1 MDKTITVTVGRD
13 ASNGRTL
20 ASGVISHRHCEI
32 VIQPD
37 GKTFIK
43 DLASTNGTYV
53 NGFKVVGKQQLKPGD
68 KVVLAN
74 LPFDWE
80 KVVEEELGKR
90 PGPGPEPPTPQPPKP
105 KIWVRI
111 VAAAAALFLIA
122 GAVLAFIQA
131 KSIPS
136 CFTVPAKNVYSNYQR
151 SVVLIQSVYTYDVT
165 YNGEPVSEYLN
176 GFTNFDHVCLDSEGL
191 LRSGQQ
197 GGTGTG
203 FFITD
208 KGHILTNRHV
218 VRPSSDD
225 KEIIE
230 NQVREMF
237 VNAGYKQLADGLKV
251 EFNNISVSL
260 SYNGVH
266 LNDYRDMKPCTV
278 YKVSEDENV
287 DLAIIQLNGKSTP
300 EEAKVVSIKK
310 MSHNKSLSLGDELYS
325 IGFPYSTMLGQ
336 SDLGIE
342 ANNQNGIVTQERDEY
357 VFGNNI
363 NVLPGSS
370 GSPVFDKRGR
380 LCGVIVS
387 GFTLWPGYNCAIL
400 PDVIDEFVNKNLKTV
415 NINIK

>member
-1 MDKTITVTVGRD
+1 MDKTITVGRD
-13 ASNGRTL
+13 ASNKKSL

-37 GKTFIK
+37 GKIFIK
-43 DLASTNGTYV
+43 DLASTNGTFV
-53 NGFKVVGKQQLKPGD
+53 NGCKVVGKQQLKPGD
-68 KVVLAN
+68 KVLLAN

-80 KVVEEELGKR
+80 KAVEEELKPKG
-90 PGPGPEPPTPQPPKP
+90 PEPGPEPPRPPKR

-111 VAAAAALFLIA
+111 AAVAAAIVLIA

-131 KSIPS
+131 RSIPS
-136 CFTVPAKNVYSNYQR
+136 CFTVSAKNIYSNYQR

-225 KEIIE
+225 KETIE
-230 NQVREMF
+230 NLVREMF
-237 VNAGYKQLADGLKV
+237 VNAGYKQLADGFKV

-287 DLAIIQLNGKSTP
+287 DLAIIQLNDKTTP
-300 EEAKVVSIKK
+300 EGTKIVSTRK
-310 MSHNKSLSLGDELYS
+310 MSHNRTLSLGDELYS
-325 IGFPYSTMLGQ
+325 IGFPYSTMIGQ
-336 SDLGIE
+336 TDLGIE

-363 NVLPGSS
+363 NVLPGAS
-370 GSPVFDKRGR
+370 GSPVFDRRGR

-387 GFTLWPGYNCAIL
+387 GFVLLPGYNHAIL
-400 PDVIDEFVNKNLKTV
+400 PDVIEEFVNKNLKTV